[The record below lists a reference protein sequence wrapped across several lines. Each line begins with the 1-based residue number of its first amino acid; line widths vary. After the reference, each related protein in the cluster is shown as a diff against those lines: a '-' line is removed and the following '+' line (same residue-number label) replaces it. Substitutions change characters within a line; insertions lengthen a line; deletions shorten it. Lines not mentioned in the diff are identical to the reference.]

1 MFNVVENSTYQHT
14 FHDVA
19 TSTSNGKAL
28 NVKAFKTLRVKITGT
43 SSSRTVTFYARD
55 IDGNLTAL
63 MGVRMSDF
71 STATS
76 TTGTGE
82 YWQFDVTGIEAVVMD
97 LTAVSGGNVTVKGKA
112 VA

>member
-1 MFNVVENSTYQHT
+1 VGTKTTFNHT
-14 FHDVA
+14 FHNAA
-19 TSTSNGKAL
+19 TSTGNGNEYVVGGAT
-28 NVKAFKTLRVKITGT
+28 TLTVKITGT
-43 SSSRTVTFYARD
+43 SSSRTVTFYAKD

-63 MGVRMSDF
+63 LGFRLSDLA
-71 STATS
+71 SGTS

-82 YWQFDVTGIEAVVMD
+82 YWVFDVTGIEAVVMD